1 MPDQPQQSDPWATV
15 RERSEFIGI
24 RRVVA
29 WEDVDAARAEV
40 KRRHAEELSI
50 VRGQKNAAERREAEL
65 EAHVDVLEKCNA
77 EALKAKDAERDAL
90 LSDMSHL
97 EMANAVL
104 RAQLDQQA
112 QRYNAAL
119 DRLIADKD
127 QLSLAGSRLRAQRAA
142 VQSATPEA
150 VTRELER
157 GHYSIIRAWLAL
169 HGGTSAQIA
178 VEEMAQLVRSFGEPL
193 TLKEPTG
200 YSRSEFERD
209 RMGEVF
215 GAARAEGAEGM
226 KLSQKRRNAVY
237 AAIHRTLT
245 DLRIDLKLALSQDVR
260 VAQSEIA
267 LMKAV
272 EQALEGGARHE

>member
-40 KRRHAEELSI
+40 KRRHAE
-50 VRGQKNAAERREAEL
+50 
-65 EAHVDVLEKCNA
+65 
-77 EALKAKDAERDAL
+77 ALKAKDAERDAL
-90 LSDMSHL
+90 LYRVGELGTERDTLRTQLTDAIAMRDAIAAAKTPVSASDMSHL

-127 QLSLAGSRLRAQRAA
+127 QLSLAGSRLRAQRAAVSRKIAALLARVRVNTEAAPWVIEAVQGLIDDPPAPTCTCTAVPRSHRAQRAA

-193 TLKEPTG
+193 TLQEP
-200 YSRSEFERD
+200 
-209 RMGEVF
+209 
-215 GAARAEGAEGM
+215 
-226 KLSQKRRNAVY
+226 
-237 AAIHRTLT
+237 
-245 DLRIDLKLALSQDVR
+245 
-260 VAQSEIA
+260 
-267 LMKAV
+267 KA
-272 EQALEGGARHE
+272 

>member
-142 VQSATPEA
+142 VSRKIAALLARVRVNTEAAPWVIEA
-150 VTRELER
+150 VQGLIDDPPAPTCTWTAVPRSHRAAACCDRALPAGLVDDFR
-157 GHYSIIRAWLAL
+157 GCPYCLK
-169 HGGTSAQIA
+169 
-178 VEEMAQLVRSFGEPL
+178 PL
-193 TLKEPTG
+193 TG
-200 YSRSEFERD
+200 RSVCE
-209 RMGEVF
+209 
-215 GAARAEGAEGM
+215 
-226 KLSQKRRNAVY
+226 NP
-237 AAIHRTLT
+237 
-245 DLRIDLKLALSQDVR
+245 
-260 VAQSEIA
+260 
-267 LMKAV
+267 
-272 EQALEGGARHE
+272 